1 MRKRI
6 TSSKNDVMKHLRL
19 LLQGRNKEGHF
30 LLEGPVIIKESLT
43 THPPHEVVV
52 SENREG
58 DYEEILSAVQGRG
71 GRVIVLDDR
80 LFESLSKAQ
89 SPQGI
94 LGIYR
99 RFVESTSEGRGLRL
113 FLDGVQDPGNLGT
126 IFRSAAAFGVR
137 EILLGE
143 GCCDVYNPKVLRAS
157 ASCILRIPFRQ
168 KVEPSWLWKKREEG
182 THIIAL
188 EAHGGR
194 PLEEIDLLEDAIL
207 IVGNEAHGL
216 SEETKKLVDT
226 PATIPLEREVESLNA
241 AVATSIALYALFQR
255 GQKGK
260 GL

>member
-6 TSSKNDVMKHLRL
+6 TSTKNDVMKHLRML
-19 LLQGRNKEGHF
+19 LSGRDKEESF

-43 THPPHEVVV
+43 KHPPHEVVV
-52 SENREG
+52 SESREG
-58 DYEEILSAVQGRG
+58 DYEEILASVEGLG
-71 GRVIVLDDR
+71 GRVSVLDDN
-80 LFESLSKAQ
+80 LFVSLSKAQ

-94 LGIYR
+94 LGIYK
-99 RFVESTSEGRGLRL
+99 RFTERIDEGRGLRL

-168 KVEPSWLWKKREEG
+168 RVERTWLLKKREEG
-182 THIIAL
+182 ATIIAL

-194 PLEEIDLLEDAIL
+194 PLKEISLSEDTVL

-216 SEETKKLVDT
+216 SEDTKMLVDT
-226 PATIPLEREVESLNA
+226 PATIPLAGEVESLNA